1 MSHFLTWGI
10 VATERSTE
18 RVIILHGPTGAEPK
32 GLTGLSKVI
41 PQSEVVETH
50 SLDEYLAALSKQDF
64 DVVVLDYDLPEVQTK
79 ELLAQLRLRDN
90 EPDVLILSK
99 CTDPVTIRNI
109 AKAQKRYVV
118 REEGWVDSM
127 AHAIRDMLRIR
138 RLEQEMSL
146 IRARL
151 TEANERLEER
161 NRRLDDFCATIAHDI
176 RGPLAGLVLKVEYIL
191 ETQGDKFDERTVN
204 LLNRSVE
211 STRRLVGVVQ
221 AMYEFAKIGF
231 SGAKFS
237 STPLT
242 PLVQEVMADI
252 NIDHSN
258 DVDVR
263 MQDLPVVW
271 GSADLLRRVF
281 QNLFVNAIKYCHRDK
296 VEIQIRYNGLVQRG
310 IGEFA
315 HLEISDNG
323 PGVAAVDRGR
333 VFNMFSRG
341 AGADRGADGLGIG
354 LAIVQRIVEL
364 HQGSI
369 ELVSEPGEGARF
381 IIYLPTSKIEPVRP
395 ELGPEPTK
403 R

>member
-1 MSHFLTWGI
+1 M
-10 VATERSTE
+10 ATERSPE
-18 RVIILHGPTGAEPK
+18 RVIILHGSSARESGAIAD
-32 GLTGLSKVI
+32 LARVI

-50 SLDEYLAALSKQDF
+50 SLDEYLSALKKQDF
-64 DVVVLDYDLPEVQTK
+64 DVVVLDYDLPEVQAK

-90 EPDVLILSK
+90 EPDVLLLSR
-99 CTDPVTIRNI
+99 CTDPATIRSI

-118 REEGWVDSM
+118 RDEGWVDAM

-138 RLEQEMSL
+138 RLEEEMAH

-151 TEANERLEER
+151 TEANQKLEVR
-161 NRRLDDFCATIAHDI
+161 NKRLDDFCATIAHDI

-191 ETQGDKFDERTVN
+191 ETQASHFDERTIN
-204 LLNRSVE
+204 LLKRSVE

-237 STPLT
+237 PTPLT

-252 NIDHSN
+252 NIDHSEGVGVN
-258 DVDVR
+258 
-263 MQDLPVVW
+263 MHDLPVVW
-271 GSADLLRRVF
+271 GNADLLRRVF
-281 QNLFVNAIKYCHRDK
+281 QNLFTNAIKYNHREK
-296 VEIQIRYNGLVQRG
+296 VEIYISFDGIVQRG

-315 HLEISDNG
+315 QITIADNG
-323 PGVAAVDRGR
+323 PGISPVDAGK

-341 AGADRGADGLGIG
+341 NGADRGSDGLGIG

-364 HQGSI
+364 HQGTI
-369 ELVSEPGEGARF
+369 ELTSNPNEGARF
-381 IIYLPTSKIEPVRP
+381 AILLPTKQIESV
-395 ELGPEPTK
+395 K
-403 R
+403 A

>member
-1 MSHFLTWGI
+1 M
-10 VATERSTE
+10 ATERSPE
-18 RVIILHGPTGAEPK
+18 RVIILHGSSPK
-32 GLTGLSKVI
+32 ESETVADLAKVI

-50 SLDEYLAALSKQDF
+50 SLEEYITALGKQDF
-64 DVVVLDYDLPEVQTK
+64 DVVVLDYDLPEVQAK
-79 ELLAQLRLRDN
+79 ELLAQLKLRDN
-90 EPDVLILSK
+90 EPDVLLLSK
-99 CTDPVTIRNI
+99 CTDPATIRSI

-138 RLEQEMSL
+138 RLEEEMAQ

-151 TEANERLEER
+151 TEANQKLEAR

-191 ETQGDKFDERTVN
+191 ETQASHFDERTVN
-204 LLNRSVE
+204 LLKRSVE

-237 STPLT
+237 PTPLT

-252 NIDHSN
+252 NIDHAEG
-258 DVDVR
+258 VGVK
-263 MQDLPVVW
+263 MHDLPVVW
-271 GSADLLRRVF
+271 GNSDLLRRVF
-281 QNLFVNAIKYCHRDK
+281 QNLFTNAIKYNHREK
-296 VEIQIRYNGLVQRG
+296 VEISISYDGVVQRG

-315 HLEISDNG
+315 QITVGDNG
-323 PGVAAVDRGR
+323 PGISPTDAGK

-341 AGADRGADGLGIG
+341 NGADRGSEGLGIG

-364 HQGSI
+364 HQGMI
-369 ELVSEPGEGARF
+369 ELTSGPQEGARF
-381 IIYLPTSKIEPVRP
+381 TILLPTHQIEPV
-395 ELGPEPTK
+395 K
-403 R
+403 S

>member
-1 MSHFLTWGI
+1 
-10 VATERSTE
+10 
-18 RVIILHGPTGAEPK
+18 
-32 GLTGLSKVI
+32 
-41 PQSEVVETH
+41 
-50 SLDEYLAALSKQDF
+50 
-64 DVVVLDYDLPEVQTK
+64 
-79 ELLAQLRLRDN
+79 
-90 EPDVLILSK
+90 
-99 CTDPVTIRNI
+99 
-109 AKAQKRYVV
+109 
-118 REEGWVDSM
+118 
-127 AHAIRDMLRIR
+127 
-138 RLEQEMSL
+138 
-146 IRARL
+146 
-151 TEANERLEER
+151 
-161 NRRLDDFCATIAHDI
+161 
-176 RGPLAGLVLKVEYIL
+176 LVLKVEYIL

-204 LLNRSVE
+204 LLTRSVE

-242 PLVQEVMADI
+242 PLVQDVMADI

-258 DVDVR
+258 DVEVK

-281 QNLFVNAIKYCHRDK
+281 QNLFANAIKYCHRDK
-296 VEIQIRYNGLVQRG
+296 VEVYIRYKGLVQRG

-315 HLEISDNG
+315 HIEVSDNG
-323 PGVAAVDRGR
+323 PGIAPVDVGS

-341 AGADRGADGLGIG
+341 GGADRGADGLGIG

-381 IIYLPTSKIEPVRP
+381 TIYLPTGKIEPVRP
-395 ELGPEPTK
+395 ELGPEPKK

>member
-1 MSHFLTWGI
+1 
-10 VATERSTE
+10 VATERSAE
-18 RVIILHGPTGAEPK
+18 RVIILHGPTGSEPK
-32 GLTGLSKVI
+32 GLAGLSKVI

-151 TEANERLEER
+151 TEANQRLEDR

-191 ETQGDKFDERTVN
+191 ETQAEKFDDRTVN

-258 DVDVR
+258 DVDVK

-281 QNLFVNAIKYCHRDK
+281 QNLFVNAIKYCHQDK
-296 VEIQIRYNGLVQRG
+296 VEIQIRYKGLVQRG
-310 IGEFA
+310 VGEFA
-315 HLEISDNG
+315 HLEVSDNG
-323 PGVAAVDRGR
+323 PGIAAADAGS

-341 AGADRGADGLGIG
+341 AGADRGSDGLGIG

-369 ELVSEPGEGARF
+369 ELVSEPGESARF

-395 ELGPEPTK
+395 ELGPEPQK